1 MCIVMVIKK
10 GFTRFVDFRTP
21 GEVFFV
27 PVCGRIRHKVRMH
40 FFFQNLLIYILLNMG
55 ILLLLRTWSYLWYI
69 QETVFAVQ

>member
-1 MCIVMVIKK
+1 MVIKK

-55 ILLLLRTWSYLWYI
+55 ILLLLRT
-69 QETVFAVQ
+69 